1 MLMNKQYSSLRVLS
15 VKAWGEPTSLTC
27 SSCIHFLCISFLSLH
42 LHPWLKRQSES
53 KRKSFF
59 QKELRDV
66 HKKWNQSFLTLKHIG
81 ITCRNPK
88 IDQHPGPIPR
98 FNSKSRIPISVIF
111 WNSTENVNVKSGL
124 RTTGTSCLLYN
135 LFLSSTRKY

>member
-1 MLMNKQYSSLRVLS
+1 MKPWRGL
-15 VKAWGEPTSLTC
+15 TSLTC
-27 SSCIHFLCISFLSLH
+27 SSCIYFLCISFLSLH
-42 LHPWLKRQSES
+42 LHPWLKRQSEN

-59 QKELRDV
+59 QKELRV
-66 HKKWNQSFLTLKHIG
+66 HQKWNQSFLTLKHTG

-88 IDQHPGPIPR
+88 IDQCPGPIPR
-98 FNSKSRIPISVIF
+98 FNSMGRIPISVIF

-124 RTTGTSCLLYN
+124 RTTGTSCLLHN